1 METPDFGPRE
11 RTREQRQALADQAAA
26 LNTTQSRALE
36 PFAQQLCD
44 RYVAGELS
52 LAQVIAEVNRVHRK
66 RYPTGDPEPAPVPVN
81 RTN

>member
-26 LNTTQSRALE
+26 INATQDRTAE
-36 PFAQQLCD
+36 PFALQLID

-52 LAQVIAEVNRVHRK
+52 MAQVLAEVNQVYQK
-66 RYPTGDPEPAPVPVN
+66 RYQ
-81 RTN
+81 

>member
-11 RTREQRQALADQAAA
+11 RTREQRQTLAAEAAA
-26 LNTTQSRALE
+26 LNATQGRAFE

-52 LAQVIAEVNRVHRK
+52 LAQLIAEVNRVHQK
-66 RYPTGDPEPAPVPVN
+66 RYP
-81 RTN
+81 R

>member
-26 LNTTQSRALE
+26 ITALAGRTIE
-36 PFAQQLCD
+36 PFAQQLVD

-52 LAQVIAEVNRVHRK
+52 MDQVIAEVNQVHQK
-66 RYPTGDPEPAPVPVN
+66 RYRP
-81 RTN
+81 

>member
-1 METPDFGPRE
+1 MENPDFGPRE

-26 LNTTQSRALE
+26 LNATQGRAME

-52 LAQVIAEVNRVHRK
+52 LAQVIAEVNRVHHQ
-66 RYPTGDPEPAPVPVN
+66 RYPTGGPKSVPVSVN
-81 RTN
+81 GVN